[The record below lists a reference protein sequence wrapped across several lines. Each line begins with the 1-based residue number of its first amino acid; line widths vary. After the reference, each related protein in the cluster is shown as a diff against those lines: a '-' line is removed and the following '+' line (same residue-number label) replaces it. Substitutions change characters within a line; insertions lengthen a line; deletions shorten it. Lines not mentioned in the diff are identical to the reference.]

1 MWCPKCRC
9 EYVEG
14 ITECPD
20 CHVELVESL
29 DDIDAEENT
38 GDEEGSADTES
49 PENADSGAVAEN
61 AGEDQSAAE
70 NMPVKY
76 RTLDEKAADLKSSG
90 YTLLS
95 VGIAGIIVIILM
107 AAGVFPVNM
116 TGIMK
121 YISYSVMG
129 LLFAIFIISGWRAMI
144 RSKKVS
150 EDAVRENDQR
160 DEIMD
165 WFVDEYDGET
175 IDKLVNPDT
184 DDNDLY
190 FDRTEFMKAKISERF
205 MDLDDGFMA
214 DIIERLYSELFEE

>member
-38 GDEEGSADTES
+38 GDEEGRADTES
-49 PENADSGAVAEN
+49 PDNADSGADAEN
-61 AGEDQSAAE
+61 AGADQAAAE

-160 DEIMD
+160 DEIMN
-165 WFVDEYDGET
+165 WFVDGYDGET